1 MTGVTEQKR
10 CPTCGALH
18 PRKRTGPFL
27 KAPTNLP
34 DSLVRTL
41 AIWAFNETILQLDEM
56 RATIE
61 ELDAA

>member
-1 MTGVTEQKR
+1 VSGITEQKR

-18 PRKRTGPFL
+18 PRKRTGPFNT
-27 KAPTNLP
+27 PTNLP
-34 DSLVRTL
+34 ESLVRTL
-41 AIWAFNETILQLDEM
+41 AIWAFNETVLELDEM